1 MSNTRTLILG
11 GGSLG
16 CALAEGLLEAGTH
29 LPQDLVVTRRRP
41 ELLEHLKLRGV
52 EISSDNRAAVRTARC
67 VVIAVEPSQI
77 RPVLAE
83 IAPDLDPA
91 QHVLVS
97 CVTGVGLD
105 TLHRL
110 IGANVPIVLAMPNT
124 ALAVG
129 ASMTC
134 LATRGAPEPVLEEVA
149 ALFETVGVVEHIPE
163 DLMSAATVLGA
174 CGIAYALRFVR
185 AASQGGIEIGFDS
198 QTARR
203 IAAQTAY
210 GAAKLLLDHSAH
222 PEREI
227 DRVTTPRG
235 CTIAGLNEMEH
246 RGFSSA
252 LIKGV
257 TTSFEKIASIGED
270 ARGPAP
276 ATRPTQ

>member
-1 MSNTRTLILG
+1 MSNTRTMILG

-16 CALAEGLLEAGTH
+16 CALVEGLLDAGTH
-29 LPQDLVVTRRRP
+29 VPQDLVVTRRRP
-41 ELLEHLKLRGV
+41 ELLEHLRLRGV
-52 EISSDNRAAVRTARC
+52 EVTSDNRAAARSARC
-67 VVIAVEPSQI
+67 IVMAVEPAQVN
-77 RPVLAE
+77 PVLTE
-83 IAPDLDPA
+83 IAPELDAA

-97 CVTGVGLD
+97 CATGIDLD
-105 TLHRL
+105 TLHELTGSR
-110 IGANVPIVLAMPNT
+110 VPIVLAMPNT

-134 LATRGAPEPVLEEVA
+134 LAARELPDLVLEEVA

-163 DLMSAATVLGA
+163 RLMAAATVLGA
-174 CGIAYALRFVR
+174 CGVAYALRFVR

-198 QTARR
+198 ETAGR
-203 IAAQTAY
+203 IAAQTTY
-210 GAAKLLLDHSAH
+210 GAAKLLLDHSTH

-257 TTSFEKIASIGED
+257 TTSFDKIATLGSD
-270 ARGPAP
+270 
-276 ATRPTQ
+276 

>member
-1 MSNTRTLILG
+1 MILG

-16 CALAEGLLEAGTH
+16 CALAEGLLNAGTH
-29 LPQDLVVTRRRP
+29 VPQDLVVTRRRP
-41 ELLEHLKLRGV
+41 ELLEQLKLRGV
-52 EISSDNRAAVRTARC
+52 EITSDNCAALRSARC

-77 RPVLAE
+77 EAVLTE
-83 IAPDLDPA
+83 IAPVLDPA

-97 CVTGVGLD
+97 CVTGIGLD
-105 TLHRL
+105 TLHEL
-110 IGANVPIVLAMPNT
+110 AGVGVPIVLAMPNT

-134 LATRGAPEPVLEEVA
+134 LAGRDVPDTVLEEVA
-149 ALFETVGVVEHIPE
+149 ALFATVGVVEHIHE
-163 DLMSAATVLGA
+163 DLMAAATVLGA

-198 QTARR
+198 QTAGR
-203 IAAQTAY
+203 IAAQTAF
-210 GAAKLLLDHSAH
+210 GAAKLLLDHNAH

-257 TTSFEKIASIGED
+257 TTSFEKIASIG
-270 ARGPAP
+270 G
-276 ATRPTQ
+276 T